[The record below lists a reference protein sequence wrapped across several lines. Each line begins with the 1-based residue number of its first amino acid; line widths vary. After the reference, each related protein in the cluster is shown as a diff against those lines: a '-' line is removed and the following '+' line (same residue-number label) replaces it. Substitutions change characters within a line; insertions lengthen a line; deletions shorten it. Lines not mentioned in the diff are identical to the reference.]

1 MRPKMGLATVKVA
14 LVAQRPITKYFCMQI
29 VVILKLKALFDKM
42 PRCCVPNC
50 VETGGH
56 QFPRDVKLKKLWLKA
71 IRRLKFEPK
80 SGARVCHKH
89 FKESDYE
96 KIGKYSGMYRN
107 CLNIH

>member
-1 MRPKMGLATVKVA
+1 
-14 LVAQRPITKYFCMQI
+14 
-29 VVILKLKALFDKM
+29 M

-96 KIGKYSGMYRN
+96 KIGKYSGIENQRKILKKSAIPSIFSWNVKWSVKINKNLIKTQNESTQSKMSI
-107 CLNIH
+107 C